1 MSKHEGAFRGL
12 AAALVLAAAGCGHRG
27 PVPVEG
33 VVTLDNKPLERVTV
47 TFVPADDAGQPASG
61 LTGSDGSFRLTST
74 RFGDGAR
81 PGDYKIFITVNPPVV
96 KVDVHEGMTTQEV
109 MARTFKAVAE
119 MKKKPQEPLAPVPD
133 SYKKVETTPLRWRV
147 PPDGSVLLEL
157 RKSGS

>member
-12 AAALVLAAAGCGHRG
+12 AAVLVLAATGCGHSG

-47 TFVPADDAGQPASG
+47 TFVPADDVGQSASG
-61 LTGSDGSFRLTST
+61 LTGSDGSFRLTTT

-81 PGDYKIFITVNPPVV
+81 PGDYKIFITVNPPVPNV
-96 KVDVHEGMTTQEV
+96 EAHEGMSPQEV
-109 MARTFKAVAE
+109 IGMYLKARAE
-119 MKKKPQEPLAPVPD
+119 MNKKPQEPLAPVPD
-133 SYKKVETTPLRWRV
+133 SYKKLETTPLRWRV
-147 PPDGSVLLEL
+147 PPDGQVILDL